1 MKEAI
6 CLCFTD
12 PAKRIIEHEYT
23 TCTLCSTLSES
34 HVQYTFTQASYVDSI
49 LQNNRTVKRMK
60 QAVPQYQHYADQFEI
75 VNTTHLHSMSLKRR
89 DTQKAATIEESE
101 WLAISNLAIP

>member
-23 TCTLCSTLSES
+23 TFTLCSTLSES
-34 HVQYTFTQASYVDSI
+34 HVQYTFTQTTYADSI

-60 QAVPQYQHYADQFEI
+60 QAVPQYRHYADQFEI
-75 VNTTHLHSMSLKRR
+75 VGTTQFHSMSLKRR
-89 DTQKAATIEESE
+89 DTQRAPTIEESE